1 MINNI
6 SYHQKTSEYVTIP
19 QCRENRHNIKA
30 NKNGSFVIQQT
41 QEVLHLIKFNHI
53 HIKHINLDV
62 EKTGHNGRNV

>member
-6 SYHQKTSEYVTIP
+6 SYHQKTSEYITRL

-30 NKNGSFVIQQT
+30 NKNASSVIQQT

-53 HIKHINLDV
+53 QTTTNTLI
-62 EKTGHNGRNV
+62 